1 MSILS
6 NCKINPDCNIV
17 IPIDDRANIG
27 STLSAISLNF
37 TNLDNTLCNLT
48 TSATEY
54 WNPTYEEFNTLKPQ
68 WEEMLNVIQTY
79 SSCWNDTYDTV
90 NTLSSFW
97 LKPISLVYPY
107 PFISNTE
114 GVSDLV
120 EAWLNENFPPKVGN
134 CFNFIVGQE
143 LYVFTPEYSEIN
155 RNLVSSQTVR
165 LQPRVSNI
173 RRRVLDG
180 GAMYPV
186 RAPTARQS
194 ADPRIGPHIE
204 QNGNTTT
211 VTVVG
216 KYSCISRVYSY
227 AVKLDFIVDSTV
239 GVVVPDK
246 FIETIVGLKFTI
258 NPTTYTWEFVEN
270 LFNIS

>member
-107 PFISNTE
+107 PFASDALGISE
-114 GVSDLV
+114 LV
-120 EAWLNENFPPKVGN
+120 ESWLNENFPPKVGN

-143 LYVFTPEYSEIN
+143 LFVFTPEYSEIN
-155 RNLVSSQTVR
+155 RSLVSSQTIALAPIVK
-165 LQPRVSNI
+165 
-173 RRRVLDG
+173 VLDG
-180 GAMYPV
+180 GLGLKNLVGVGKHPNPAKFIV
-186 RAPTARQS
+186 Q
-194 ADPRIGPHIE
+194 E
-204 QNGNTTT
+204 GNITT
-211 VTVVG
+211 VTLRG
-216 KYSCISRVYSY
+216 NYSCISTSTPFNIRLS
-227 AVKLDFIVDSTV
+227 FQVDSTV
-239 GVVVPDK
+239 GVIVPDK
-246 FIETIVGLKFTI
+246 FIDTIVGLKFTI